1 MRTPPSG
8 DANGARPSVQT
19 SNLLTAF
26 VTAESVLSGAQHE
39 FHDLFHGCRSGARCR
54 PSTARADTA
63 TPQVKVAR
71 AASLTSPDPSI
82 RGARRP
88 APRGAVLHGSCA
100 ARCCL
105 RVTSTVALRVRLDKE
120 GQART
125 ERNPPDLD
133 QQHRERPARKPPAP
147 NRRDHGRAAFPGRGC
162 DSLVPASRV
171 RLASVRNR
179 RAGLPAPPGPA
190 RRRAADQGRRPARR
204 EAGRHGCARAAGGCS
219 GRAAARR
226 WT

>member
-8 DANGARPSVQT
+8 DANGARPCMQT

-105 RVTSTVALRVRLDKE
+105 CVTSTVALRVRPDKE

-125 ERNPPDLD
+125 DGTPRPRPAA
-133 QQHRERPARKPPAP
+133 RERPGPETACPQSPGHSGPR
-147 NRRDHGRAAFPGRGC
+147 FPYIRELAGPG
-162 DSLVPASRV
+162 LAGQVGVGAEPASR
-171 RLASVRNR
+171 ASS
-179 RAGLPAPPGPA
+179 AAWSPPTK
-190 RRRAADQGRRPARR
+190 
-204 EAGRHGCARAAGGCS
+204 GG
-219 GRAAARR
+219 
-226 WT
+226 